1 MSGLGATLLS
11 ILVIAAFLLVL
22 GGIALIRRGEDR
34 RKGVLML
41 VAAAVLA
48 GNVLVLGL

>member
-1 MSGLGATLLS
+1 MSGPGATLLS
-11 ILVIAAFLLVL
+11 ILMIAAFVLVL
-22 GGIALIRRGEDR
+22 GGVAIIRRGLDR

-48 GNVLVLGL
+48 ANVAILAV